1 MGLLEIDN
9 YNKLKMNKKLAG
21 FYHKKLFSDYELTAR
36 FYERGIVFQK
46 KYKYSEEIFTW
57 VTGQSLATK
66 NNSQEKN
73 VRELLSEENLN
84 AVFKLNSCKK
94 MRF

>member
-46 KYKYSEEIFTW
+46 KYKKKKDLVYNSHCFVICFIFY
-57 VTGQSLATK
+57 
-66 NNSQEKN
+66 
-73 VRELLSEENLN
+73 
-84 AVFKLNSCKK
+84 F
-94 MRF
+94 